1 MGGIKKVS
9 LPAAREKKGKTGYPL
24 NPCYCVTLIL
34 CETGGG
40 GGKTDPGI
48 SVMIEVLAG
57 NLRAGEIPV

>member
-1 MGGIKKVS
+1 MS
-9 LPAAREKKGKTGYPL
+9 LPAAREKKGKKTGYPL

-34 CETGGG
+34 CKTGG

-57 NLRAGEIPV
+57 KLKSG